1 VRFKAL
7 IEKYSYLQLLAI
19 YMAAMV
25 VVLLCSIVAFFFP
38 IMPLCYIF
46 NIEFSNLGPIATAAW
61 GILFNVLILTPAF
74 IYAIFIKIRHAIK

>member
-1 VRFKAL
+1 MQFRAL
-7 IEKYSYLQLLAI
+7 IEKYNSLQLFAI

-25 VVLLCSIVAFFFP
+25 VVLLGSIVVFFFP

-61 GILFNVLILTPAF
+61 GILFNILILTPAF
-74 IYAIFIKIRHAIK
+74 IYAIFIKIRHVLK